1 MSELAQQLIEREKVL
16 RTGYL
21 DLGNCG
27 LTELPDLS
35 ELEWLEALVV
45 SNKWWDW
52 EERKWV
58 FSKNKGKTNSIGYPP
73 ARFLPEDLRHLIWDG
88 DSDQTLS
95 VPNWEFLEKLTNLTS
110 LNLSFNQ
117 ISDGS
122 FLEKLTNLTALYLG
136 WNQIRDGSFLDKLTK
151 IKKLGLSNNQI
162 TDVRFLARM
171 TKLIYLDLSN
181 NQITDVRFLARMT
194 KLIYLDLSNNQIRNS
209 VILKK
214 LANLTFLDL
223 SGNKISRIFFPDRL
237 PALAFLN
244 LKNNQINEIHL
255 PESLP
260 NITLLTLSENRLD
273 KVLLPKE
280 LPNLISLHL
289 RNNRISEALL
299 LGYLPR
305 LESLYL
311 AGNQLREVVISD
323 NLPNLT
329 LFDLG
334 SNEISDISFLLPLIK
349 KGIEVIDYP
358 HYSTI
363 EGLWL
368 YGNPITN
375 PPLEIVEK
383 GNAAILEYF
392 RQKEA
397 TGAELLLEAK
407 LILLG
412 DGRAGKTSLANRLLG
427 KDLPTEADR
436 THGVD
441 IIIGE
446 YEFPVAGGGT
456 FQLNIWDFA
465 GQDKYKPLHQFFYT
479 ESSLYVMV
487 AESGNS
493 GTDYDDWFQTAELFG
508 EGSPLLLA
516 LNEFRDGMGLGS
528 FDVELWKK
536 RFPNLLKEVFSVNLG
551 TQRGMEELRQHIHL
565 LAQTLPHTRYE
576 SPKNWAAVRRELES
590 RRSEHFISLQEYLR
604 ICRDNQLPER
614 DSALILSSVLHK
626 IGVCLHYQK
635 SELLRQYVI
644 LNNEWAT
651 GAVYQILEDP
661 VVAEEKRGF
670 FDWNDLRRIWHDAAY
685 CDMQPQLLEL
695 MQQFKMAYPLP
706 NGKEYVAPPLLSPAP
721 PANWEWPAG
730 ESLAMYVEY
739 EFMPKLLMTQFIV
752 SRYMD
757 IAEGRTQVWRNGV
770 VLRWPDALAEVV
782 KSKSQGRDAFL
793 VRVQGK
799 GGKGL
804 LTAILK
810 TLRDLHE
817 EYKGIRPHEIIPC
830 PCSGC
835 RSGKNRQHYFD
846 FRKLQNWWERGTRER
861 DCDES
866 GEFVDIGQLLGDN
879 FLFEKMEIGQPLR
892 MREMESPGALEQQGL
907 EESLL
912 LMIQKLNRILKALA
926 IENDP
931 SAKFKYE
938 KQIETLEL
946 EIAEVRGKLRGMN
959 G

>member
-1 MSELAQQLIEREKVL
+1 MSELAQQLIEREKEL

-35 ELEWLEALVV
+35 ELEWLETLVV
-45 SNKWWDW
+45 SNGWVD
-52 EERKWV
+52 EENGEWV
-58 FSKNKGKTNSIGYPP
+58 KSQNNGAKNRLGSPPTGY
-73 ARFLPEDLRHLIWDG
+73 LPMGLKRLKWDG
-88 DSDQTLS
+88 QWRDPWPTDDLQ
-95 VPNWEFLEKLTNLTS
+95 FLVGLDNLTV
-110 LNLSFNQ
+110 LDLQFNQ
-117 ISDGS
+117 IKDISPINS
-122 FLEKLTNLTALYLG
+122 LAKLTE
-136 WNQIRDGSFLDKLTK
+136 
-151 IKKLGLSNNQI
+151 
-162 TDVRFLARM
+162 
-171 TKLIYLDLSN
+171 
-181 NQITDVRFLARMT
+181 
-194 KLIYLDLSNNQIRNS
+194 
-209 VILKK
+209 
-214 LANLTFLDL
+214 
-223 SGNKISRIFFPDRL
+223 
-237 PALAFLN
+237 LN
-244 LKNNQINEIHL
+244 LKNNKIVNIEALGQLTNLEQLDLEGNQVNDISSLRHIN
-255 PESLP
+255 SLTFVDISR
-260 NITLLTLSENRLD
+260 NDITDIKPLEQLVQLAYLDLRKNRIRDIKPLEMLTSL
-273 KVLLPKE
+273 KW
-280 LPNLISLHL
+280 LHL
-289 RNNRISEALL
+289 GNNNIECITPLHR
-299 LGYLPR
+299 
-305 LESLYL
+305 
-311 AGNQLREVVISD
+311 
-323 NLPNLT
+323 
-329 LFDLG
+329 
-334 SNEISDISFLLPLIK
+334 LIK
-349 KGIEVIDYP
+349 RGLRLAVKGQSDGEVM
-358 HYSTI
+358 
-363 EGLWL
+363 L
-368 YGNPITN
+368 YQNPISK
-375 PPLEIVEK
+375 PPLYIVRQ

-392 RQKEA
+392 RQKEK

-427 KDLPTEADR
+427 KNLPAEADR
-436 THGVD
+436 TQGVD

-516 LNEFRDGMGLGS
+516 LNEFRDGTGLGS
-528 FDVELWKK
+528 FDVERWKK
-536 RFPNLLKEVFSVNLG
+536 RFPSLLKEVFSVNLG

-576 SPKNWAAVRRELES
+576 FPKNWAAVRRELES

-604 ICRDNQLPER
+604 ICRENQLPER

-651 GAVYQILEDP
+651 GAVYEILEDP

-721 PANWEWPAG
+721 PANWECPAG

-770 VLRWPDALAEVV
+770 ALRWPDALAEVV

-793 VRVQGK
+793 IRVQGK

-804 LTAILK
+804 LTAIRN
-810 TLRDLHE
+810 TLRDLHD
-817 EYKGIRPHEIIPC
+817 EYRGIRPHEIIPC

-846 FRKLQNWWERGTRER
+846 YENLQNRLEKGRRVVE
-861 DCDES
+861 CDKSLE
-866 GEFVDIGQLLGDN
+866 ELNLLELLGA
-879 FLFEKMEIGQPLR
+879 LFVFDSLEVGRPLR
-892 MREMESPGALEQQGL
+892 MREVASPGALERQGL
-907 EESLL
+907 EESLH
-912 LMIQKLNRILKALA
+912 LMIQKLNRIREAFA

-938 KQIETLEL
+938 KQIEALEM
-946 EIAEVRGKLRGMN
+946 EIAEVRRKLRRMN

>member
-1 MSELAQQLIEREKVL
+1 MGNNAINVVWKGWYLTQVGEINL
-16 RTGYL
+16 R
-21 DLGNCG
+21 
-27 LTELPDLS
+27 
-35 ELEWLEALVV
+35 
-45 SNKWWDW
+45 
-52 EERKWV
+52 
-58 FSKNKGKTNSIGYPP
+58 
-73 ARFLPEDLRHLIWDG
+73 
-88 DSDQTLS
+88 
-95 VPNWEFLEKLTNLTS
+95 
-110 LNLSFNQ
+110 
-117 ISDGS
+117 
-122 FLEKLTNLTALYLG
+122 
-136 WNQIRDGSFLDKLTK
+136 
-151 IKKLGLSNNQI
+151 
-162 TDVRFLARM
+162 
-171 TKLIYLDLSN
+171 
-181 NQITDVRFLARMT
+181 
-194 KLIYLDLSNNQIRNS
+194 
-209 VILKK
+209 
-214 LANLTFLDL
+214 
-223 SGNKISRIFFPDRL
+223 
-237 PALAFLN
+237 
-244 LKNNQINEIHL
+244 
-255 PESLP
+255 
-260 NITLLTLSENRLD
+260 
-273 KVLLPKE
+273 
-280 LPNLISLHL
+280 
-289 RNNRISEALL
+289 
-299 LGYLPR
+299 
-305 LESLYL
+305 
-311 AGNQLREVVISD
+311 D
-323 NLPNLT
+323 NP
-329 LFDLG
+329 FQ
-334 SNEISDISFLLPLIK
+334 
-349 KGIEVIDYP
+349 
-358 HYSTI
+358 
-363 EGLWL
+363 
-368 YGNPITN
+368 N
-375 PPLEIVEK
+375 PPRHIVEK
-383 GNAAILEYF
+383 GNDAILEYF

-427 KDLPTEADR
+427 KALPTEADR
-436 THGVD
+436 TPGVD

-446 YEFPVAGGGT
+446 YAFPVAGGGT
-456 FQLNIWDFA
+456 FKLNIWDFA

-516 LNEFRDGMGLGS
+516 LNEFRDGIGLGS

-565 LAQTLPHTRYE
+565 LAQALPHTRYE
-576 SPKNWAAVRRELES
+576 FPKNWAAVRRELES

-614 DSALILSSVLHK
+614 ESALILSSVLHK

-661 VVAEEKRGF
+661 VVAETKRGF

-706 NGKEYVAPPLLSPAP
+706 NGKEYVAPPLLSLAP

-757 IAEGRTQVWRNGV
+757 IAEGRTQAWRNGV

-835 RSGKNRQHYFD
+835 RTGKNRQHYFD

-879 FLFEKMEIGQPLR
+879 FLFEKMEIGRPLR
-892 MREMESPGALEQQGL
+892 MREVASPEVLNTQGL
-907 EESLL
+907 EKQERLL
-912 LMIQKLNRILKALA
+912 VERLNAVRAAHA
-926 IENDP
+926 IETDA
-931 SAKFKYE
+931 SARFKYE
-938 KQIETLEL
+938 KQIEALEQ
-946 EIAEVRGKLRGMN
+946 EKAEVRRKRDGAN

>member
-1 MSELAQQLIEREKVL
+1 MLEKL
-16 RTGYL
+16 SNLHTL
-21 DLGNCG
+21 DLIGNQI
-27 LTELPDLS
+27 TDLS
-35 ELEWLEALVV
+35 FVERLTNLQTLSLGDIPN
-45 SNKWWDW
+45 SNWGFFDKLPHLQSLNLARNQITD
-52 EERKWV
+52 
-58 FSKNKGKTNSIGYPP
+58 
-73 ARFLPEDLRHLIWDG
+73 ARFLEKILHLQSLDIRNNQI
-88 DSDQTLS
+88 SDCR
-95 VPNWEFLEKLTNLTS
+95 FLEKLINLRKV
-110 LNLSFNQ
+110 
-117 ISDGS
+117 D
-122 FLEKLTNLTALYLG
+122 LT
-136 WNQIRDGSFLDKLTK
+136 
-151 IKKLGLSNNQI
+151 NNQI
-162 TDVRFLARM
+162 
-171 TKLIYLDLSN
+171 YDLS
-181 NQITDVRFLARMT
+181 
-194 KLIYLDLSNNQIRNS
+194 S
-209 VILKK
+209 
-214 LANLTFLDL
+214 
-223 SGNKISRIFFPDRL
+223 IFPFINERGL
-237 PALAFLN
+237 QVVWKEWHNTHVGEIN
-244 LKNNQINEIHL
+244 LK
-255 PESLP
+255 
-260 NITLLTLSENRLD
+260 
-273 KVLLPKE
+273 
-280 LPNLISLHL
+280 
-289 RNNRISEALL
+289 
-299 LGYLPR
+299 
-305 LESLYL
+305 
-311 AGNQLREVVISD
+311 
-323 NLPNLT
+323 
-329 LFDLG
+329 
-334 SNEISDISFLLPLIK
+334 
-349 KGIEVIDYP
+349 
-358 HYSTI
+358 
-363 EGLWL
+363 
-368 YGNPITN
+368 GNPITN
-375 PPLEIVEK
+375 PPIETVRQ

-427 KDLPTEADR
+427 KALPTEADR
-436 THGVD
+436 TQGVD

-446 YEFPVAGGGT
+446 YAFPVAGGGT

-516 LNEFRDGMGLGS
+516 INEFRDGTGLGS
-528 FDVELWKK
+528 FDVERWKK

-551 TQRGMEELRQHIHL
+551 TQRGMEELRHHIHL
-565 LAQTLPHTRYE
+565 LAQALPHTRYE
-576 SPKNWAAVRRELES
+576 FPKNWAAVRRELES

-604 ICRDNQLPER
+604 ICRENQLPER

-635 SELLRQYVI
+635 SELLRQFVI

-651 GAVYQILEDP
+651 GAVYKILEDR
-661 VVAEEKRGF
+661 VVAETKRGF
-670 FDWNDLRRIWHDAAY
+670 FDWDDLRRIWHEDSY

-706 NGKEYVAPPLLSPAP
+706 NGREYVAPPLLSPAP
-721 PANWEWPAG
+721 PESWEWPAG

-770 VLRWPDALAEVV
+770 ALRWPAALAEVV

-793 VRVQGK
+793 IRVQGK

-804 LTAILK
+804 LTAIRN
-810 TLRDLHE
+810 TLRDLHD
-817 EYKGIRPHEIIPC
+817 EYRGIRPHEIIPC

-846 FRKLQNWWERGTRER
+846 YENLQNRLEKGRRVVE
-861 DCDES
+861 CDKSLE
-866 GEFVDIGQLLGDN
+866 ELNLLELLGA
-879 FLFEKMEIGQPLR
+879 LFVFDSLEVGRPPR
-892 MREMESPGALEQQGL
+892 MREVASPAALERQGL
-907 EESLL
+907 EEQLNL
-912 LMIQKLNRILKALA
+912 TIQKLNRIREALA

-946 EIAEVRGKLRGMN
+946 EIAEVRQKLRGMN

>member
-1 MSELAQQLIEREKVL
+1 MSELAQQLIEREKEL

-35 ELEWLEALVV
+35 ELEWLEALSV
-45 SNKWWDW
+45 SNMWWDW
-52 EERKWV
+52 EGRKWV
-58 FSKNKGKTNSIGYPP
+58 DSPNNGEPNRLGSPLVGHLPEELKHLIWAGDLDKNWPVSNLQFLENMVKLTSLDLRLNKISNIRYLENLTSLTELNLSDNRIRNGQFLGKLKNLILLDLSKNQIID
-73 ARFLPEDLRHLIWDG
+73 ARFLEELFNLTLLNLGSNKINDG
-88 DSDQTLS
+88 KY
-95 VPNWEFLEKLTNLTS
+95 LEKLTTLTELYLSGNQIRSWSFLKNLTNLIS
-110 LNLSFNQ
+110 LDLSDNQ
-117 ISDGS
+117 ISDGI
-122 FLEKLTNLTALYLG
+122 FLEKLFNLG
-136 WNQIRDGSFLDKLTK
+136 R
-151 IKKLGLSNNQI
+151 LSLCNNQI
-162 TDVRFLARM
+162 A
-171 TKLIYLDLSN
+171 DLS
-181 NQITDVRFLARMT
+181 
-194 KLIYLDLSNNQIRNS
+194 
-209 VILKK
+209 
-214 LANLTFLDL
+214 
-223 SGNKISRIFFPDRL
+223 P
-237 PALAFLN
+237 
-244 LKNNQINEIHL
+244 
-255 PESLP
+255 
-260 NITLLTLSENRLD
+260 
-273 KVLLPKE
+273 
-280 LPNLISLHL
+280 
-289 RNNRISEALL
+289 
-299 LGYLPR
+299 
-305 LESLYL
+305 
-311 AGNQLREVVISD
+311 
-323 NLPNLT
+323 
-329 LFDLG
+329 
-334 SNEISDISFLLPLIK
+334 LLPLIEE
-349 KGIEVIDYP
+349 KGLKVVWKEWHDTSAGEINLKD
-358 HYSTI
+358 
-363 EGLWL
+363 
-368 YGNPITN
+368 NPFIN
-375 PPLEIVEK
+375 PPIETVRQ

-427 KDLPTEADR
+427 KALPTEADR
-436 THGVD
+436 TQGVD

-446 YEFPVAGGGT
+446 YEFPVAEGGT

-516 LNEFRDGMGLGS
+516 LNEFLDGTGLGS

-551 TQRGMEELRQHIHL
+551 TQRGMEELRHHIHL

-576 SPKNWAAVRRELES
+576 FPKNWAAVRRELES

-793 VRVQGK
+793 IRVQGK

-835 RSGKNRQHYFD
+835 RTGKNRQHYFD

-879 FLFEKMEIGQPLR
+879 FLFEKMEIGRPLR
-892 MREMESPGALEQQGL
+892 MREVASPEVLNTQGL
-907 EESLL
+907 EKQEILL
-912 LMIQKLNRILKALA
+912 VERLNAVRAAHA
-926 IENDP
+926 IAIDANM
-931 SAKFKYE
+931 KIKY
-938 KQIETLEL
+938 KHDIETLEQ
-946 EIAEVRGKLRGMN
+946 EIAEVRQKRNETN